1 MSTSD
6 LVSTVLTVPESI
18 TDHELEAIRAST
30 QAHLDELLGEAG
42 LAGDVVALERIG
54 IALLAAFDAPQSPP
68 ELGAVLIDALVDR
81 GCETSIGV
89 LAVLAAFGSE
99 TIGRDAAHA
108 TRRFDDGP
116 TAITEAVGS
125 LTVREVWQGELP
137 SSEVWVA
144 VLDRPGRDELQAA
157 CVTLEVSDEGPI
169 PVEGLLTNAGPVA
182 ELDSALSLLAAGT
195 EPSTVAALA
204 ERLSDAVANAGKAE
218 LAVPLE
224 FGVCLPLLARA
235 IAGRAHALGRVST
248 YAESDEDQGELTNAE
263 ETIEETMLDELVRD
277 YGRYVY
283 ATYGG
288 GSAVWRH
295 GEFISCALLD
305 WKRDYRDG
313 ASTHWTK
320 ADIEEFMLDFAP
332 RKMTMGDEAIRT
344 MPECLAAFMDFL
356 DRDRAVEG
364 DTADALRQ
372 TCERLA
378 RKSAEACHDPLR
390 WGMAKSFAMQMMSDG
405 LDPADPDAC
414 EAWIVARDLR
424 QETQPSKKR
433 AAGSERAKRTAA
445 KQARRRNRS

>member
-1 MSTSD
+1 MS
-6 LVSTVLTVPESI
+6 EAI

-30 QAHLDELLGEAG
+30 RAHLDELLGEAG
-42 LAGDVVALERIG
+42 LADDVVALERIG

-99 TIGRDAAHA
+99 TTARDAAHA
-108 TRRFDDGP
+108 ARRFDERPSKIAGV
-116 TAITEAVGS
+116 VGS
-125 LTVREVWQGELP
+125 LTVREVWHGELP
-137 SSEVWVA
+137 AAEVWVA

-169 PVEGLLTNAGPVA
+169 PVDALLTDAGPVA
-182 ELDSALSLLAAGT
+182 ELDSALALLATGAKR
-195 EPSTVAALA
+195 STVAALT
-204 ERLSDAVANAGKAE
+204 ERLSAAVVNTGKAE
-218 LAVPLE
+218 IAVPLE

-235 IAGRAHALGRVST
+235 IGGEAHALGRVST
-248 YAESDEDQGELTNAE
+248 YAELDEDQDQDELFTVDEA
-263 ETIEETMLDELVRD
+263 IEETLLDELVRD
-277 YGRYVY
+277 YGRYVHAIHGY
-283 ATYGG
+283 D
-288 GSAVWRH
+288 SAVWRH

-313 ASTHWTK
+313 ASTHWTT
-320 ADIEEFMLDFAP
+320 ADIEEFMLEFAP
-332 RKMTMGDEAIRT
+332 RKMTMEDEAIST

-356 DRDRAVEG
+356 DRDRALEG
-364 DTADALRQ
+364 DSADALRQ

-378 RKSAEACHDPLR
+378 QESADACHDPSC
-390 WGMAKSFAMQMMSDG
+390 WGMAKSFAMQMMAEGVD
-405 LDPADPDAC
+405 LADPDAG

-424 QETQPSKKR
+424 QVARREIQPSRQR

-445 KQARRRNRS
+445 KQARRHNRS